1 MRFILNILFLFP
13 IIGFG
18 QTQAFISGNDTIC
31 DNEDLNAEVLVSF
44 SGVSPYTFVYAINGV
59 NQPSITTTNNPYIIL
74 TPIPGIY
81 VLQNYNDAISAGTVS
96 GSALVTVLQS
106 PTAIISLTND
116 SLSVLY
122 PTANFTSQSIGNIIS
137 WDWHFGD
144 NTSNDNSQN
153 PIHTYP
159 QWPPTV
165 YQVYLIVIDDMGCQ
179 DTTSAT
185 VTVGHPTTSI
195 QEHTT
200 NKELLKIT
208 DLLGRET
215 KQTNQ
220 PLFYIYDDG
229 TVEKRIVIE

>member
-165 YQVYLIVIDDMGCQ
+165 Y
-179 DTTSAT
+179 
-185 VTVGHPTTSI
+185 
-195 QEHTT
+195 
-200 NKELLKIT
+200 
-208 DLLGRET
+208 
-215 KQTNQ
+215 
-220 PLFYIYDDG
+220 
-229 TVEKRIVIE
+229 